1 MTENYTNSI
10 KIEAFS
16 KGLDYPTYRSLIKS
30 LLSENKTTGS
40 NHSEAM
46 LAYTKMNE
54 QRMNRWDKK
63 ITLEAELSNEIAELH
78 KLNFL
83 VITEAWCGDAAQN
96 IPFIAKLAAENS
108 KIDLRFV
115 LRDEHPDLMDQYLTN
130 GAKSIP
136 ILVMMDEN
144 FNDLARWGP
153 RPEPVQHMVMEAKE
167 KPNLD
172 QPKFIE
178 SIHKWY
184 AVDKNQTISNEFKKL
199 LKSIK

>member
-1 MTENYTNSI
+1 MTEKYTNSI
-10 KIEAFS
+10 KIETFS

-46 LAYTKMNE
+46 IAYTKMNE

-63 ITLEAELSNEIAELH
+63 INLEAELSNEIAELTRT
-78 KLNFL
+78 NWL
-83 VITEAWCGDAAQN
+83 VISEAWCGDAAQN

-108 KIDLRFV
+108 TIDLRFI
-115 LRDEHPDLMDQYLTN
+115 LRDEHPEIMDQYLTN

-144 FNDLARWGP
+144 FNDLATWGP
-153 RPEPVQHMVMEAKE
+153 RPEPVQKMVMEAKE

-184 AVDKNQTISNEFKKL
+184 AIDKNKTISNEFKKL
-199 LKSIK
+199 LKSIR